1 MSIPSIIDQVFAA
14 SEKFHKARIAYEV
27 ERDALRE
34 LEQQLLRYTED
45 YQALPEQAEYVGD
58 GTWRVFNGTLS
69 AAKRGIGPATGST
82 SATPSQRMGSPSRKP
97 QRPWR
102 SSRVNTWPT
111 SAMRSEPGS
120 SPRDRKTTQLI

>member
-1 MSIPSIIDQVFAA
+1 MTIPSISDQVFAA

-58 GTWRVFNGTLS
+58 GTWPAWGNTFLAGKNGP
-69 AAKRGIGPATGST
+69 GPNCWVYVCNPTGKKPAYFQEAQEVVAFLAGFMVAEARQEEQERDATDLT
-82 SATPSQRMGSPSRKP
+82 VAT
-97 QRPWR
+97 
-102 SSRVNTWPT
+102 
-111 SAMRSEPGS
+111 
-120 SPRDRKTTQLI
+120 

>member
-1 MSIPSIIDQVFAA
+1 MSIPSISDQVFAA

-58 GTWRVFNGTLS
+58 GTWRAWGNTFSAGKNGPGPNCWVYVCNPTGKKPAYFQEAQEVVAFLAGFMVAEARQEELS
-69 AAKRGIGPATGST
+69 
-82 SATPSQRMGSPSRKP
+82 
-97 QRPWR
+97 
-102 SSRVNTWPT
+102 
-111 SAMRSEPGS
+111 
-120 SPRDRKTTQLI
+120 LIHI